1 MNSTARSFTTNS
13 SSTTEAEAGALE
25 NQTLDREPQES
36 RVPMQNWT
44 CLGGVIPAQVVSER
58 EHVWASA
65 NSQSKGNK
73 AEAKEI
79 IQALY
84 GCTLNRKGGLLLG
97 AGVTQRSYM
106 GPALSL
112 HPIIICAPR
121 NSVLP
126 CFSSHLL
133 LSSSSHTH
141 EIQTQMATGLLAFS
155 YGMPRGRQTSVYCL
169 SDLRKITYAQ

>member
-1 MNSTARSFTTNS
+1 
-13 SSTTEAEAGALE
+13 
-25 NQTLDREPQES
+25 
-36 RVPMQNWT
+36 
-44 CLGGVIPAQVVSER
+44 
-58 EHVWASA
+58 
-65 NSQSKGNK
+65 
-73 AEAKEI
+73 
-79 IQALY
+79 
-84 GCTLNRKGGLLLG
+84 
-97 AGVTQRSYM
+97 M

-155 YGMPRGRQTSVYCL
+155 YGMPQGSVRPLFTVSVTSGKLLML
-169 SDLRKITYAQ
+169 SELLFSFLQNGHPNICFTQFF